1 MTCCPWQPFSTW
13 LQLWAFSNKPAAL
26 RWLEDTPAALP
37 LTPRYDPHHDCPHPI
52 HWAEFHT
59 SVPRAQVE
67 KELLPQPQRPHKP
80 ELISQDN
87 ICSGIALDHAQD
99 LTELHKVCKVPLP
112 RPVRDPFPAACRPHH
127 TAQRHHQPWF
137 HWTFCPQRCWA
148 APVPTPA
155 PEKPL
160 ATIMQCQ
167 EKDKKHTGSSSIC
180 SPLLHVRNNYVSKKL
195 LVVLTVL
202 KVWNDVEFPT
212 NVLH

>member
-26 RWLEDTPAALP
+26 RWLKDTPAALP

-87 ICSGIALDHAQD
+87 ICSGIALAHLLNFTRFARSHFPGLSGIPSLQRADHTTQLSAITSLD
-99 LTELHKVCKVPLP
+99 STEHFAHKGVEQ
-112 RPVRDPFPAACRPHH
+112 H
-127 TAQRHHQPWF
+127 QSQHQPPRN
-137 HWTFCPQRCWA
+137 H
-148 APVPTPA
+148 
-155 PEKPL
+155 
-160 ATIMQCQ
+160 
-167 EKDKKHTGSSSIC
+167 
-180 SPLLHVRNNYVSKKL
+180 SP
-195 LVVLTVL
+195 
-202 KVWNDVEFPT
+202 P
-212 NVLH
+212 